1 MFMFKLF
8 GFFTAFGFFSG
19 CIANSLFIFIT
30 IKYIK
35 NISVPY
41 KRMIVVFAALG
52 LMFSGFEAISKPF
65 THNYNGTLLYFSA
78 TNFQLPI
85 NISNAFI
92 TVWSCF
98 YLTTFS
104 FISVLFIYRYLC
116 LFDSSKTRFF
126 EGFKG
131 GLWMLYPLLPG
142 ICYAS
147 TIKYLCA
154 PNDYTDEYVRD
165 SVAENY
171 GLNVSELARFS
182 LTPYNSDGSVIH
194 TSIIFLLIASSL
206 INFHFSIIIFCSLK
220 MHFNMKKEL
229 EKFSVQNQNL
239 QRQYF
244 IALVIQALVPT
255 MFLITPAVP
264 ILIAPF
270 LAPIVGIEVDW
281 QSGNLY
287 SLVGFYPPCD
297 CISVALVVSE
307 YRNIIKNKI
316 SMCCKNN
323 AQVSVINSL

>member
-1 MFMFKLF
+1 
-8 GFFTAFGFFSG
+8 
-19 CIANSLFIFIT
+19 
-30 IKYIK
+30 
-35 NISVPY
+35 
-41 KRMIVVFAALG
+41 MIVVFAALG

-154 PNDYTDEYVRD
+154 PNDYTDEYVR
-165 SVAENY
+165 
-171 GLNVSELARFS
+171 
-182 LTPYNSDGSVIH
+182 
-194 TSIIFLLIASSL
+194 
-206 INFHFSIIIFCSLK
+206 
-220 MHFNMKKEL
+220 
-229 EKFSVQNQNL
+229 
-239 QRQYF
+239 
-244 IALVIQALVPT
+244 
-255 MFLITPAVP
+255 
-264 ILIAPF
+264 
-270 LAPIVGIEVDW
+270 
-281 QSGNLY
+281 
-287 SLVGFYPPCD
+287 
-297 CISVALVVSE
+297 
-307 YRNIIKNKI
+307 
-316 SMCCKNN
+316 
-323 AQVSVINSL
+323 